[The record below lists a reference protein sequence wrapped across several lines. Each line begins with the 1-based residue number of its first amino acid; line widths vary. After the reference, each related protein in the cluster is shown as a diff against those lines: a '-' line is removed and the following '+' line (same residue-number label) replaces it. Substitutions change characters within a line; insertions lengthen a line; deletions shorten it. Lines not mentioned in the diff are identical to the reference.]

1 MPTMTLQYALLL
13 LGLIL
18 LGVFVY
24 RPIMKL
30 ARRDMAARTAAGLSN
45 SFVYAILLLPIL
57 GPLFYLLVRK
67 AMLPKE

>member
-1 MPTMTLQYALLL
+1 MTYQYTLLALA
-13 LGLIL
+13 LIL
-18 LGVFVY
+18 IAFLIY

-45 SFVYAILLLPIL
+45 SLVYAILLLPVL

-67 AMLPKE
+67 AMLPKS

>member
-1 MPTMTLQYALLL
+1 MPYQFA
-13 LGLIL
+13 LIL
-18 LGVFVY
+18 LVLILVGVLIY

-45 SFVYAILLLPIL
+45 SVVYAILLLPVI
-57 GPLFYLLVRK
+57 GPVFYLLVRR

>member
-1 MPTMTLQYALLL
+1 MSLQYALLL

-18 LGVFVY
+18 IGVFVY

-30 ARRDMAARTAAGLSN
+30 ARRDMAARTAAGLTN